1 MEGYLSEMWL
11 ISPQSPLNMWLY
23 CTCWCRMPML
33 FVIIPSLLVKRP
45 QTRQHS
51 LAPRHH
57 SHARV
62 SHLCLWVHGE
72 SKTLAVAFQDYF
84 VFGLFLSVW
93 PISHLSLSLLQQTD
107 LAQYMIQHPGGL
119 HSYNIRVN
127 KPVNAHKH
135 NGGRNNELSFSHSV
149 CLFSSSCFSCCED
162 CLTFTAEESCIE
174 TSNLRI
180 CSSAIWENSN

>member
-1 MEGYLSEMWL
+1 
-11 ISPQSPLNMWLY
+11 
-23 CTCWCRMPML
+23 ML

-45 QTRQHS
+45 QTCQHS

-72 SKTLAVAFQDYF
+72 SKTLAVAFQDF
-84 VFGLFLSVW
+84 FFLIFFLSVW
-93 PISHLSLSLLQQTD
+93 PISHLSLSPFQQTD

-127 KPVNAHKH
+127 KTREPT
-135 NGGRNNELSFSHSV
+135 ELSLMSCLSFSHSV
-149 CLFSSSCFSCCED
+149 CLFSSSRFSCSED
-162 CLTFTAEESCIE
+162 CLTFTAEEFCIE